1 MKDKIKNKINQENNK
16 RNNNPKNMDQIEK
29 KIKCWEV
36 KLENKINFKKH

>member
-1 MKDKIKNKINQENNK
+1 
-16 RNNNPKNMDQIEK
+16 MDQIEK